1 MGVIKMDEKKSYT
14 VYCLV
19 CEMLNTVYLESP
31 PNIANITLEGMKYPV
46 VANCN
51 RYEKLDLTGV

>member
-1 MGVIKMDEKKSYT
+1 MGVIKMNEKKAYT

-19 CEMLNTVYLESP
+19 CEMLNTVYMESP
-31 PNIANITLEGMKYPV
+31 PNTATITLEGVRYPV

-51 RYEKLDLTGV
+51 RYEKLKLTAI